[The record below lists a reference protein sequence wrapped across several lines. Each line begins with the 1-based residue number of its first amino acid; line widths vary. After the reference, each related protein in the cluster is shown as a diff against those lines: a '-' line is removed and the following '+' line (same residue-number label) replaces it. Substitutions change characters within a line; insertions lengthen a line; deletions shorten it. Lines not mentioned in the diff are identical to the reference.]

1 MAMLRALMSLAIS
14 AMLINLAMAANYTVG
29 GPNGGWDTS
38 TNVQTW
44 ASSQSFLVGDNL
56 IFQYAPSHDVV
67 EVPKTDYDSCQA
79 SNPIQ
84 SYSGGTTTIP
94 LSSPGKRYF
103 ICGTAGH
110 CSQGMKL
117 QINTLATSA
126 PPTPSP
132 TIQPPTSEVTP
143 LVPTPAPEESDA
155 PSPTQTPAES
165 TPTVLTPSPSDSPT
179 QTPAESTPTVLPPS
193 PSDSSS
199 EDPSLSPSFTP
210 PTESDQSHQTSSTGS
225 SAETPSSS
233 AHKQGSFL
241 FNITMGVIFVMIMLQ
256 AY

>member
-14 AMLINLAMAANYTVG
+14 SMLINLAMAANYTVG

-38 TNVQTW
+38 TNIQTW

-67 EVPKTDYDSCQA
+67 EVPKADYDSCQA
-79 SNPIQ
+79 RNRIQ

-103 ICGTAGH
+103 ICGTIGH

-132 TIQPPTSEVTP
+132 TIQPPTSEATP
-143 LVPTPAPEESDA
+143 LVPTPAPEKSDA
-155 PSPTQTPAES
+155 PSPTQTPG
-165 TPTVLTPSPSDSPT
+165 
-179 QTPAESTPTVLPPS
+179 ESTPTVLPPS

-199 EDPSLSPSFTP
+199 EDPSLSPSFT

-241 FNITMGVIFVMIMLQ
+241 FNITMGVIFIMIMLQ

>member
-1 MAMLRALMSLAIS
+1 MEFILRERKWELTNSFH
-14 AMLINLAMAANYTVG
+14 TV
-29 GPNGGWDTS
+29 
-38 TNVQTW
+38 
-44 ASSQSFLVGDNL
+44 
-56 IFQYAPSHDVV
+56 FQYAPSHDVV
-67 EVPKTDYDSCQA
+67 EVPKADYDSCQA

-143 LVPTPAPEESDA
+143 LVPTPAPEESDV
-155 PSPTQTPAES
+155 PSPTQM
-165 TPTVLTPSPSDSPT
+165 
-179 QTPAESTPTVLPPS
+179 PAESTPTVLPPS
-193 PSDSSS
+193 PSDSPL

-210 PTESDQSHQTSSTGS
+210 STESDQSHQTSSTGS

-241 FNITMGVIFVMIMLQ
+241 FNITIGVIFVMIMLQ